1 MSNCFDNKLGASII
15 SYINDEG
22 VFNMISTLARRS
34 CKQVRVKKFY
44 DEDTYKQVIVKF
56 HDDSE

>member
-1 MSNCFDNKLGASII
+1 MSNCFDNKLAASII

-22 VFNMISTLARRS
+22 VFNMTNTLARRF
-34 CKQVRVKKFY
+34 CKQVGVKKFY